1 MKGRGVILFCLA
13 ALLLAGLS
21 IVGEDSGVEAAPN
34 AYFTYYPRYPVV
46 GDVITFDATLSTGDD
61 IQYSWRFE
69 DGHEPSGEVVNH
81 TFDDYGTEIVI
92 LVVTNST
99 GGVDTYSES
108 IFIESDLDATF
119 GAVIIGF
126 MMVYFILIIIMLILY
141 SLNPI
146 IGGIL
151 AYKIYKKAKETG
163 EMKTA
168 KPYLI
173 AHLIAG
179 CISLVLTN
187 FIIFSIIG
195 HIVIYVL
202 FKSKMKERGADISKK
217 NKKDPNMPPPRVQS
231 KPPLQVQPR
240 PKEAPMPPQQAP
252 PQPQAVP
259 RPQPQTP
266 P

>member
-1 MKGRGVILFCLA
+1 MKGRGVALFCLS

-21 IVGEDSGVEAAPN
+21 IVGEDCDVEAAPN
-34 AYFTYYPRYPVV
+34 AYFTYYPKDPVV
-46 GDVITFDATLSTGDD
+46 GEVITFDATLSTGDS
-61 IQYSWRFE
+61 IHYNWRFE
-69 DGHEPSGEVVNH
+69 DGHNPVGKIVNH
-81 TFDDYGTEIVI
+81 TFDDYGTEIII

-119 GAVIIGF
+119 ATLIIGF
-126 MMVYFILIIIMLILY
+126 MMVYFVLIIIMLILY

-179 CISLVLTN
+179 CISLVMTN

-202 FKSKMKERGADISKK
+202 FKSKMKEREADISKK
-217 NKKDPNMPPPRVQS
+217 MKKDPNSPPPGVIS
-231 KPPLQVQPR
+231 KPPLQAQPR
-240 PKEAPMPPQQAP
+240 PQEAPMP

-259 RPQPQTP
+259 RSQPQTP